1 MFIVFD
7 GPDGSGKSTLI
18 KKISVEMQLDPFFE
32 EYAVFTTR
40 EPGSTSIGKKIRKI
54 LLDAEET
61 PAGLTEFLLFLADRA
76 EHYEKFLKPALK
88 NKRNIVISDRYW
100 ESSIVYQ
107 CFVQETIDIYDMARL
122 HAIVTDFLLPDL
134 LFIIDSETPHGLK
147 HDRLDNM
154 GQDFREKIRKQ
165 YRSLLN
171 SMHLMYPKIYIDTTE
186 KNWEQYVK
194 DIIKHIKKY
203 VIKHKK

>member
-1 MFIVFD
+1 MNQMKNFWKKSEKQLKKQVKQQRSEAMFIVFD

-76 EHYEKFLKPALK
+76 EHY
-88 NKRNIVISDRYW
+88 
-100 ESSIVYQ
+100 
-107 CFVQETIDIYDMARL
+107 
-122 HAIVTDFLLPDL
+122 
-134 LFIIDSETPHGLK
+134 
-147 HDRLDNM
+147 
-154 GQDFREKIRKQ
+154 
-165 YRSLLN
+165 
-171 SMHLMYPKIYIDTTE
+171 
-186 KNWEQYVK
+186 
-194 DIIKHIKKY
+194 
-203 VIKHKK
+203 